1 MLSTSDI
8 IYYALY
14 VPCLF
19 FSFKA
24 KENSVHGIS
33 FLRIT
38 LCAGLIA
45 ELATIVLKELN
56 REPNG
61 PYYFY
66 IPLEYVC
73 LVLFYRRNASSVKIK
88 RVLNVSIP
96 VYFLA
101 AVLLSVFHN
110 HFRGYPS
117 VLYNINCFFNSIWI
131 SLLLFNFDTGNEK
144 EIWKQPLFIILSAFL
159 IFFAGIFF
167 FNTAY
172 ATVQKKDPVLAGHL
186 RVYVNTGLNYILYI
200 LLAYGFI
207 CSEKATR

>member
-14 VPCLF
+14 VPCLLL
-19 FSFKA
+19 SFRA
-24 KENSVHGIS
+24 KESTVHGIF
-33 FLRIT
+33 FLRII
-38 LCAGLIA
+38 LCLGLIA
-45 ELATIVLKELN
+45 EIATIVLKALN
-56 REPNG
+56 REANC

-66 IPLEYVC
+66 IPAEYVC
-73 LVLFYRRNASSVKIK
+73 LVLFYKRNTSSAKINK
-88 RVLNVSIP
+88 VLNVSVP
-96 VYFLA
+96 VYLLA

-131 SLLLFNFDTGNEK
+131 SLLLFNFDIGAGK

-167 FNTAY
+167 FNPAY
-172 ATVQKKDPVLAGHL
+172 TTVQKRDPVLAANL
-186 RVYVNTGLNYILYI
+186 RVYINTGLNYILYI
-200 LLAYGFI
+200 LLSYGFL
-207 CSEKATR
+207 CSAKATR